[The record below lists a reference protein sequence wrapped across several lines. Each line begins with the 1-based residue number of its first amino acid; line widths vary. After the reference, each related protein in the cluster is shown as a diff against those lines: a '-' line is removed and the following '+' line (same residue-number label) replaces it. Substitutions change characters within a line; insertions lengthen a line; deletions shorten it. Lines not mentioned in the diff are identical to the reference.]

1 MSQVTPV
8 LVTGGAGYIGSVLVP
23 ILQEHGYDVDVV
35 DLLWFGVLMLLVMEI
50 SFTTPPFGLLI
61 FVMKGV
67 APPEISLGQVYRAA
81 FPFILL
87 ALTVLGLILLVPEL
101 ATWLPSQIRK

>member
-1 MSQVTPV
+1 LAQS
-8 LVTGGAGYIGSVLVP
+8 AGI
-23 ILQEHGYDVDVV
+23 
-35 DLLWFGVLMLLVMEI
+35 DLLWFGVLMLVVMEI

-81 FPFILL
+81 IPFILL
-87 ALTVLGLILLVPEL
+87 ALAVLALLILFPGLT
-101 ATWLPSQIRK
+101 TWLPNLIRR

>member
-1 MSQVTPV
+1 M
-8 LVTGGAGYIGSVLVP
+8 LV
-23 ILQEHGYDVDVV
+23 
-35 DLLWFGVLMLLVMEI
+35 VMEI

-67 APPEISLGQVYRAA
+67 APPEITLGDVYRAA

-87 ALTVLGLILLVPEL
+87 ALCVLGLLILFPEL
-101 ATWLPSQIRK
+101 ATWLPNLIGR

>member
-1 MSQVTPV
+1 MMMITLPFFIPLAQT
-8 LVTGGAGYIGSVLVP
+8 LGI
-23 ILQEHGYDVDVV
+23 

>member
-1 MSQVTPV
+1 MMMITLPFFIPLAQS
-8 LVTGGAGYIGSVLVP
+8 LGI
-23 ILQEHGYDVDVV
+23 

-101 ATWLPSQIRK
+101 ATWLPGQIRK